1 MMPVLAHYGGID
13 EIGVFVVPALIAIW
27 ALRKAERR
35 ARRQAEEREAE
46 GKEMALDNQDDG

>member
-46 GKEMALDNQDDG
+46 GREMALDKQDDG

>member
-46 GKEMALDNQDDG
+46 GREMALDNQDDG